1 LDVPVKEGWPEAVI
15 VPSGDDRRDRD
26 FPDIEPV
33 PLPPPSVLKVEDA
46 VDCEAMLPE
55 PATVERL
62 ETGAVRGTERDS
74 PFLALELTAPPTLNE
89 LIVGRVPKRS

>member
-1 LDVPVKEGWPEAVI
+1 MKEGWPKAVT
-15 VPSGDDRRDRD
+15 VPAGDARRDID
-26 FPDIEPV
+26 FPNTEPV

-46 VDCEAMLPE
+46 VDCEAILPE
-55 PATVERL
+55 LATVEGL

-89 LIVGRVPKRS
+89 LIVGCVPKRS